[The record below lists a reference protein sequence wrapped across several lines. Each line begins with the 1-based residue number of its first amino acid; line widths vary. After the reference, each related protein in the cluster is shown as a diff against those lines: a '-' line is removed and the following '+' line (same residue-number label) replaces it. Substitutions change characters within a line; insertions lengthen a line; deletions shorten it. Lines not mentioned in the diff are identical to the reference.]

1 MKCGIAGLV
10 TTLDIKISGWSN
22 LRARSRKRIA
32 KKVTKLRKWLLPFEH
47 YRREEDSPMATL
59 SAVAM
64 SYHTEQLFGSH
75 RYHTSK
81 PTFREEMCEILI
93 EQCFLPSHGLR
104 CTKISNLS
112 KFVGVLRKQNYA
124 ESNHIDLASF
134 PVPQPAACNY
144 VSKYMY
150 LEGLFTLLW
159 WIECI
164 GIAACK
170 KSLVK
175 FSRTDWY
182 VPKSESSNNQW
193 WSKDNQPRSSHY
205 RLPRICTLS
214 CEQYLTRN
222 EKSQSLV
229 FKNARISLSSSGPD
243 H

>member
-22 LRARSRKRIA
+22 LRVRSRTRIT
-32 KKVTKLRKWLLPFEH
+32 KKITKLRTWLLPFEH
-47 YRREEDSPMATL
+47 NRREEDSPMATL

-150 LEGLFTLLW
+150 LEGLFTLLCMDRMHRNCRVQKEPSKVFPNIDTCQSPKVQTISDGPRTINQDRHTTVCPGYVLCPASSTW
-159 WIECI
+159 PEM
-164 GIAACK
+164 K
-170 KSLVK
+170 KANRL
-175 FSRTDWY
+175 FSRT
-182 VPKSESSNNQW
+182 PES
-193 WSKDNQPRSSHY
+193 
-205 RLPRICTLS
+205 L
-214 CEQYLTRN
+214 
-222 EKSQSLV
+222 
-229 FKNARISLSSSGPD
+229 
-243 H
+243 